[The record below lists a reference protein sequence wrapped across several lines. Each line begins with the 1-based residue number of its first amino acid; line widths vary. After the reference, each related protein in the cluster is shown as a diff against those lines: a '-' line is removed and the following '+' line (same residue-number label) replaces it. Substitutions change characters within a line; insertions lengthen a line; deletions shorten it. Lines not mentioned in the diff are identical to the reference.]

1 MSNLIYNGYA
11 VTDEQQVTIDWAH
24 DKGSQKIE
32 ACAGAGKTSTLG
44 AISETLM
51 LQGKRGLYIA
61 FNKSIAE
68 EAQNKMPHNVTA
80 RTAHSLAYRECAIPF
95 QQAGKLG
102 RCYPS
107 VIARELRIAPIQPMT
122 ATSVADVVLSA
133 VTKFCYSADDEIS
146 EQHVNMY
153 DFAKAGFD
161 NNDMLS
167 IRLTLLSYAR
177 LLWERMLRLNDP
189 MPITHDVYLKV
200 WCLSKPVLNYD
211 FILFDEAQDANPVL
225 VDLVQRQHAS
235 LMFVGDRYQQIYS
248 WRGATNAMQ
257 NVQIQTNNLTQSFR
271 FGQNVAGVANEILR
285 TQLDVDS
292 NIRGFDDITS
302 DIARLDIDNV
312 DCIISRTN
320 AGLFKNIF
328 NAVDAGKSCYVNGGV
343 YPILSLFEGISRLQS
358 GNRSDHSD
366 LRIFTN
372 YMEFTEFTESAAGS
386 DMKVPM
392 KLIAEH
398 GLDSLINT
406 IKKVQYIK
414 KDNADYVLTTA
425 HKSKGLEWPRV
436 RLDSDFKMMP
446 DKSENAKVDPFN
458 TWKPEEANLLY
469 VASTRAKLTLDCSR
483 VADIA
488 HLCGELAEEAA

>member
-1 MSNLIYNGYA
+1 MGNMIYNGYA
-11 VTDEQQVTIDWAH
+11 VTDEQEKAINWAH
-24 DKGSQKIE
+24 DIGSQKIE

-68 EAQNKMPHNVTA
+68 EAQSKMPRNVTA

-107 VIARELRIAPIQPMT
+107 TIARALNIEPIQPLT
-122 ATSVADVVLSA
+122 ATSVADIVLSA
-133 VTKFCYSADDEIS
+133 VTRFCYSADDEIS
-146 EQHVNMY
+146 EQHISMS
-153 DFAKAGFD
+153 DFVKAGYD
-161 NNDMLS
+161 END
-167 IRLTLLSYAR
+167 RLAFRITLLSYAR

-189 MPITHDVYLKV
+189 MPITHDVYLKL

-225 VDLVQRQHAS
+225 VDLVLRQSAA

-257 NVQIQTNNLTQSFR
+257 NVQMQTNNLTQSFR
-271 FGQNVAGVANEILR
+271 FGQDVAGVANEILR
-285 TQLDVDS
+285 TQLSVDS
-292 NIRGFDDITS
+292 NIKGFNVIQS
-302 DIARLDIDNV
+302 KIARLDIDHV

-328 NAVDAGKSCYVNGGV
+328 SAVEEGKSVYVNGGV
-343 YPILSLFEGISRLQS
+343 YPILSLFEGISRLES
-358 GNRSDHSD
+358 GQRSDHQD
-366 LRIFTN
+366 LRIFEN
-372 YMEFTEFTESAAGS
+372 MEQFKEFTESAAGS

-398 GLDSLINT
+398 GLDQLVKT

-414 KDNADYVLTTA
+414 KDNADYTLTTA
-425 HKSKGLEWPRV
+425 HKSKGLEWPNV

-446 DKSENAKVDPFN
+446 DKSAANDPHN

-469 VASTRAKLTLDCSR
+469 VASTRAQNVLDCSR

-488 HLCGELAEEAA
+488 HMCGELAETEAA